1 MKPKQPAVGV
11 QRTANSFIC
20 ISKGGGLGEE
30 KSNSEELRP
39 GQAAGTSTSDPA
51 EEALA
56 VPAAS
61 CLCWEA
67 TGI

>member
-1 MKPKQPAVGV
+1 MQP
-11 QRTANSFIC
+11 NSPQLGCREQQIHSFVYPR
-20 ISKGGGLGEE
+20 GGLGEE